1 MDAVTTTQSDPSTT
15 TEHDEPEEPTSQPDQ
30 TGPSETVTDGDTPGV
45 GADDAPPQPFKD
57 INRAVWPQFA
67 PALLPWGDGF
77 LQYGYAASGARHWHS
92 QLVIRYL
99 ADGLTWSDF
108 EALPVPFSDVLV
120 SDARDD
126 SIRAAASDGQR
137 LLFVVQQDNRILVS
151 ITGDLTNW
159 DTIEIVPPPTDGL
172 PHGVRAKTSA
182 DGLTIGPDGWL
193 LRTST
198 RLGVDLRVL
207 APADIGES
215 AQNIRFDVPESQG
228 LNVEWNTEQQEPGE
242 PYFSRF
248 VTWEE
253 LGIDEDTY
261 LHYGIAEYLM
271 SPRTPSWLISGEVW
285 SANWGQEPIRAEL
298 PEVRGAVGWQIDG
311 TDAGYVGLPEIGK
324 PGTVVVEHPMFFSS
338 DGLTWAAIDGP
349 EGDRV
354 SLLQLSAVENGIVV
368 AGDVLDSQDPY
379 FPDRYSPVGYGLWLG
394 DATGSDWRS
403 VALPGL
409 PERSWLGLRYGDRG
423 AAGVVGLP
431 EGDWRAQWIVASI
444 DGANW
449 LVMEEPAA
457 GDLWMMAVNGDVM
470 VGVDGQGNSK
480 RFLIP

>member
-1 MDAVTTTQSDPSTT
+1 MSRATCSRRLPAAAAALLLLALAALGCASSPTNDEGTVAIEEPTPTTGAAQPVEQTQRDSQQATTQPTTAQPDPPVTTTQSDPSTT

-67 PALLPWGDGF
+67 HALLPWGDGF
-77 LQYGYAASGARHWHS
+77 LQYGYAASGARHWHC

-108 EALPVPFSDVLV
+108 EALPVPFSGVLV
-120 SDARDD
+120 SDACDD

-172 PHGVRAKTSA
+172 PHGVRAETLIG
-182 DGLTIGPDGWL
+182 GLAIGPDGWL
-193 LRTST
+193 LHTST
-198 RLGVDLRVL
+198 SLGVDLWVL
-207 APADIGES
+207 APADIRES
-215 AQNIRFDVPESQG
+215 AHYIRFGFPESQG
-228 LNVEWNTEQQEPGE
+228 LNVEWKTEQQEPGE
-242 PYFSRF
+242 SYFSRF

-261 LHYGIAEYLM
+261 LHYGAAEYLM
-271 SPRTPSWLISGEVW
+271 RPHTPAWLRSHEVW

-311 TDAGYVGLPEIGK
+311 TDAGYVGLPVIGK

-338 DGLTWAAIDGP
+338 DGL
-349 EGDRV
+349 
-354 SLLQLSAVENGIVV
+354 
-368 AGDVLDSQDPY
+368 
-379 FPDRYSPVGYGLWLG
+379 
-394 DATGSDWRS
+394 
-403 VALPGL
+403 
-409 PERSWLGLRYGDRG
+409 G
-423 AAGVVGLP
+423 ASRGVVGF
-431 EGDWRAQWIVASI
+431 GV
-444 DGANW
+444 
-449 LVMEEPAA
+449 EP
-457 GDLWMMAVNGDVM
+457 
-470 VGVDGQGNSK
+470 
-480 RFLIP
+480 RC

>member
-1 MDAVTTTQSDPSTT
+1 M
-15 TEHDEPEEPTSQPDQ
+15 
-30 TGPSETVTDGDTPGV
+30 
-45 GADDAPPQPFKD
+45 
-57 INRAVWPQFA
+57 
-67 PALLPWGDGF
+67 
-77 LQYGYAASGARHWHS
+77 
-92 QLVIRYL
+92 
-99 ADGLTWSDF
+99 
-108 EALPVPFSDVLV
+108 
-120 SDARDD
+120 
-126 SIRAAASDGQR
+126 
-137 LLFVVQQDNRILVS
+137 
-151 ITGDLTNW
+151 
-159 DTIEIVPPPTDGL
+159 
-172 PHGVRAKTSA
+172 
-182 DGLTIGPDGWL
+182 
-193 LRTST
+193 
-198 RLGVDLRVL
+198 
-207 APADIGES
+207 
-215 AQNIRFDVPESQG
+215 
-228 LNVEWNTEQQEPGE
+228 NVEWKTEQQEPGE

-261 LHYGIAEYLM
+261 LHYGIAEYIM
-271 SPRTPSWLISGEVW
+271 RPHTPAWLRSHEVW

-311 TDAGYVGLPEIGK
+311 TDAGYVGLPEIGT

-368 AGDVLDSQDPY
+368 AGDVLDSQNPD
-379 FPDRYSPVGYGLWLG
+379 FPDLYSPVGYGLWLG

-409 PERSWLGLRYGDRG
+409 PERSWLGLRAGGRG

-457 GDLWMMAVNGDVM
+457 SDLSRMAVNGDVM